1 LQGYGDF
8 WLLPNNLDENSPQ
21 YYEATEEARTEA
33 EVQYEFEDDESM
45 EENHVELETGEE
57 MLLSD
62 DEIEDE
68 VLAEIQNDSM
78 SDSDS
83 E

>member
-1 LQGYGDF
+1 M
-8 WLLPNNLDENSPQ
+8 
-21 YYEATEEARTEA
+21 
-33 EVQYEFEDDESM
+33 QYEFEDDESM

-68 VLAEIQNDSM
+68 VLAEIENDSM